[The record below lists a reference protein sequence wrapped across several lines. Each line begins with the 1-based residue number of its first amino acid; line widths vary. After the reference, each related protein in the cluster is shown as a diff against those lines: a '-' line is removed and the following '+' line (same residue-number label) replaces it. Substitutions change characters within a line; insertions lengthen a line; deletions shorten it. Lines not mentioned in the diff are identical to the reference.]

1 MIAYYKLID
10 MINSKWM
17 KKIDL
22 QNAIG
27 CSPVTIASISK
38 NRPVNL
44 TTIDSICRVLNCQ
57 PGDILEYIPDDKT
70 IK

>member
-10 MINSKWM
+10 MLNRKGM

-27 CSPVTIASISK
+27 CSPVTMASISK

-70 IK
+70 TK

>member
-10 MINSKWM
+10 MLNRKGM

-27 CSPVTIASISK
+27 CSPVTMASISK

-44 TTIDSICRVLNCQ
+44 TTIDSICKVLNCQ

-70 IK
+70 TK

>member
-10 MINSKWM
+10 MLNRKGM

-27 CSPVTIASISK
+27 CSPVTMASISK

-57 PGDILEYIPDDKT
+57 PGDILEYIPDIKT
-70 IK
+70 TK

>member
-10 MINSKWM
+10 MLNRKGM

>member
-10 MINSKWM
+10 MLNRKGM

-27 CSPVTIASISK
+27 CSPVTMASISK

-44 TTIDSICRVLNCQ
+44 TTIDSICRVLDCQ

-70 IK
+70 TK

>member
-10 MINSKWM
+10 MLNRKGM

-27 CSPVTIASISK
+27 CSPVTMESISK

-44 TTIDSICRVLNCQ
+44 TTIDSICKVLNCQ

-70 IK
+70 TK

>member
-10 MINSKWM
+10 MLNRKGM

-27 CSPVTIASISK
+27 CSPVTMASISK

-57 PGDILEYIPDDKT
+57 PGDILEYVPDNKT
-70 IK
+70 TK